1 MTDEDDQMLI
11 GEIKL
16 NQKRSSLFTLF
27 ISILVL
33 TAIIWATVY
42 YLSKFSEGL
51 KGFCNLTH
59 C

>member
-11 GEIKL
+11 PEIKL
-16 NQKRSSLFTLF
+16 NQKRSCLFALF

-33 TAIIWATVY
+33 TAIIWAAVY

-51 KGFCNLTH
+51 KGLCNWTH